1 MSGRPKSTRL
11 TCPDGLTMALDVYLP
26 EENGAPLPLTVLC
39 HGFKGFKDWGM
50 FPPLAERLSAT
61 GRAVALFEFSHNGV
75 GGTPGAFTRLD
86 LFEQQTLSRHVA
98 DLGTVIDFL
107 DGKTPA
113 GAEFAAACR
122 LQQNRHVNVVG
133 HSMGGAVAMLR
144 AADDGRVVQVATLN
158 SLAQLDRFTPGQMDE
173 LEREGRIQVKNAR
186 TGQDM
191 PLGRAWFE
199 DARRLDLEEAATQ
212 IFVPALVL
220 CGAADESVSPDES
233 RQINQWIAGSRLEL
247 IPGADHTFGARHPF
261 TGWTPPLETVARELD
276 AFLPHVG
283 RLGGI

>member
-1 MSGRPKSTRL
+1 MSSRPRSTRV
-11 TCPDGLTMALDVYLP
+11 TTPDGMPMALDVYLP
-26 EENGAPLPLTVLC
+26 EEAAEPLPLTVIC

-50 FPPLAERLSAT
+50 FPPLAERLAAN
-61 GRAVALFEFSHNGV
+61 GRAVATFDYTHNGV

-86 LFEQQTLSRHVA
+86 LFEQQTISRHVA
-98 DLGTVIDFL
+98 DLGTIIDFL
-107 DGKTPA
+107 DGKEKA
-113 GAEFAAACR
+113 GADFAEACG
-122 LQQNRHVNVVG
+122 LQRNQHVNVVG

-144 AADDGRVVQVATLN
+144 AAEDGRVVQVAALN
-158 SLAQLDRFTPGQMDE
+158 SLAHLGRSTPEQMDE
-173 LEREGRIQVKNAR
+173 LEREGRVQIRNAR

-199 DARRLDLEEAATQ
+199 DAHALDLEEAATQ

-220 CGAADESVSPDES
+220 CGDADTSVPSDDS
-233 RQINQWIAGSRLEL
+233 REINQWIAGSRLVVVA
-247 IPGADHTFGARHPF
+247 GADHTFGARHPF
-261 TGWTPPLETVARELD
+261 AGWTPQLEVVANELD